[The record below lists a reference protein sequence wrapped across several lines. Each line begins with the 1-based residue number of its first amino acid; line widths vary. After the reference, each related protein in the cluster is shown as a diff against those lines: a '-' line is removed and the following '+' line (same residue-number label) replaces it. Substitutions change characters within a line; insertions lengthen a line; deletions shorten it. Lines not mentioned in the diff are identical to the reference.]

1 MLILILSFHLIFS
14 GCSNNP
20 KILTETKYV
29 KQYIP
34 IELLTIEC
42 SEQPAGDTVRTLA
55 YAYVKTRS
63 CLRAHKSL
71 IEGLKR
77 NYTEDYKSDGV
88 DAKHN
93 YTEQG
98 ASQNDRGKSE

>member
-1 MLILILSFHLIFS
+1 MLILMVSCQLIFS

-20 KILTETKYV
+20 TVVQDVRYI
-29 KQYIP
+29 KQTIP
-34 IELLTIEC
+34 KELLMIEC
-42 SEQPAGDTVRTLA
+42 QEQAAGDTVRTLA

-77 NYTEDYKSDGV
+77 NYTEP
-88 DAKHN
+88 
-93 YTEQG
+93 EQG
-98 ASQNDRGKSE
+98 ASLEYRTKQE

>member
-1 MLILILSFHLIFS
+1 MLILMVSSVLIFS

-20 KILTETKYV
+20 VVVKETKYV

-42 SEQPAGDTVRTLA
+42 SEQAAGDTVRTLA

-71 IEGLKR
+71 IEGLK
-77 NYTEDYKSDGV
+77 N
-88 DAKHN
+88 N

-98 ASQNDRGKSE
+98 ASLEYRTKQE